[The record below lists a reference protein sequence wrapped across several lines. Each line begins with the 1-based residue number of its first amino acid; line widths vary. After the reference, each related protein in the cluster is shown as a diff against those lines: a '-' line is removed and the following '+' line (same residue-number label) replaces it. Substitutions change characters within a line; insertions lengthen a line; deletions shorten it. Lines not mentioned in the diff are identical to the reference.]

1 MRIRYLTLIL
11 AVLALAAACGDG
23 DDTTGP
29 DTTAPGTTGPDTT
42 GSEATS
48 GTGIPAT
55 PADLDGRTLVATG
68 VTEDGADRPL
78 VEGTELQV
86 SFEEPGNIGVTAG
99 CNSMFGAYNLEDGT
113 LTAPNLASTMMA
125 CEQERMDQDAWIGA
139 LLGEGVDVAVDG
151 ETVTFTS
158 GSTVIT
164 FADAAAGT
172 ADSGLIGTVWVLTDL
187 VSAGGSTVSAVPAG
201 VVATLSIGGEGT
213 YQVDTGCNIGNGT
226 ATVGATS
233 IDFGPMALTRRA
245 CTSDD
250 AQLVE
255 TAMTT
260 VIDGEVDYQIDEES
274 LRVTKGE
281 NGLAFASS

>member
-1 MRIRYLTLIL
+1 MRIRHLTLAF

-23 DDTTGP
+23 EDTTGA
-29 DTTAPGTTGPDTT
+29 DTTAPGTTGS
-42 GSEATS
+42 GATS
-48 GTGIPAT
+48 GAGIPAT
-55 PADLDGRTLVATG
+55 PGDLDGRTLVASG

-99 CNSMFGAYNLEDGT
+99 CNSMFGAYTLEDGT

-125 CEQERMDQDAWIGA
+125 CEQERMDQDAWISA

-151 ETVTFTS
+151 EAVTFTS

-172 ADSGLIGTVWVLTDL
+172 ADSGLIGTVWTLTDL
-187 VSAGGSTVSAVPAG
+187 VSAGGSTVSAVPGG
-201 VVATLSIGGEGT
+201 VVATFSIGDDGT

-226 ATVGATS
+226 ATVGASS
-233 IDFGPMALTRRA
+233 IDFGAMALTRRA

-255 TAMTT
+255 TAVTM
-260 VIDGEVDYQIDEES
+260 VIDGEVDFEIVEQS
-274 LRVTKGE
+274 LRLPKGE
-281 NGLAFASS
+281 NGLVFAGS

>member
-1 MRIRYLTLIL
+1 MCIRHLTLVL

-23 DDTTGP
+23 EDTTGA
-29 DTTAPGTTGPDTT
+29 DTTAPGTT

-48 GTGIPAT
+48 GTGTPAT
-55 PADLDGRTLVATG
+55 PGDLDGRTLVATG

-99 CNSMFGAYNLEDGT
+99 CNSMFGAYTLEDGT

-125 CEQERMDQDAWIGA
+125 CEQERMDQDAWISA

-172 ADSGLIGTVWVLTDL
+172 ADSGLIGTVWTLTDL
-187 VSAGGSTVSAVPAG
+187 VSAGGSTVSAVPGG
-201 VVATLSIGGEGT
+201 VVATFSIGDDGT

-226 ATVGATS
+226 ATVGASS
-233 IDFGPMALTRRA
+233 IDFGAMALTRRA
-245 CTSDD
+245 CTSDN

-255 TAMTT
+255 TAMTM
-260 VIDGEVDYQIDEES
+260 VIDGEVDYEIVEQS
-274 LRVTKGE
+274 LRLTKGE
-281 NGLAFASS
+281 NGLVFAGS